1 MAAPGIIQEITLRD
15 GTRAFARVERVA
27 ENYAVEG
34 GGIAS
39 IGVRFLGRRLSAD
52 LGLATPLGANEFF
65 VFPMVNVVWTF

>member
-15 GTRAFARVERVA
+15 GTRAFERVERVERVT

-39 IGVRFLGRRLSAD
+39 VGVRFLGRRLSAD

-65 VFPMVNVVWTF
+65 VFPMVNVV